1 MTYYSHTMSEYIQPN
16 QGSLFDKAIRLE
28 ELHQMGDPLARLDE
42 VIDWSLF
49 APVLARLPKAEPKG
63 LGGRPPFAP
72 GLNIL
77 GHRVSIVSHTTYRW
91 LQHSSN
97 FSLHTKCAKNEVFRG
112 ALVYNMVRFEQIERL
127 GLKNWRMA

>member
-72 GLNIL
+72 GLI
-77 GHRVSIVSHTTYRW
+77 
-91 LQHSSN
+91 
-97 FSLHTKCAKNEVFRG
+97 FK
-112 ALVYNMVRFEQIERL
+112 ALVIASLYQIGDLHLQFQITDRRSFNRFPEIGR
-127 GLKNWRMA
+127 AHV